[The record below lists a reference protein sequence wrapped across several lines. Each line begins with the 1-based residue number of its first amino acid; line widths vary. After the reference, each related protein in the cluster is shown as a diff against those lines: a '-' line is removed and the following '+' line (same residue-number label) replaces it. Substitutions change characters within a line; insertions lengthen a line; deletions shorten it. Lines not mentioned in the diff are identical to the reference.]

1 VAYISY
7 NTWPGR
13 HARHILREMMLY
25 HVREIRGAR
34 RRMSEARKLLR
45 AIGTPD
51 AQEMLARSDDL
62 LFHDD
67 LAPVNDPVW
76 FRDFAAHA
84 ARHRL
89 QYLGDAGRGPR
100 ERGGTEQHADFV
112 RMRAFRQSLLCRDD
126 VVLDCEPGP
135 ERMSHFLFSAGGE
148 PVDPVTAALR
158 DAWPLPVPYA
168 ELEPY
173 AENLAETLFSLWE
186 AGAVDLH
193 VYDFPCEET
202 ATDRPRAT
210 RLARYQAARSPFV
223 TSVCH
228 HLVELDEE
236 GRDLLARLDGRR
248 RRPSPRI
255 EWFARMGLL
264 DG

>member
-1 VAYISY
+1 
-7 NTWPGR
+7 
-13 HARHILREMMLY
+13 M
-25 HVREIRGAR
+25 
-34 RRMSEARKLLR
+34 R

-51 AQEMLARSDDL
+51 ALEMAARSDDL

-84 ARHRL
+84 QRHGL
-89 QYLGDAGRGPR
+89 QYVGEAGAGPPD
-100 ERGGTEQHADFV
+100 EPGTEQYSDFV
-112 RMRAFRQSLLCRDD
+112 RMRAFRQSLLCRAD
-126 VVLDCEPGP
+126 VSLDRQAAPD
-135 ERMSHFLFSAGGE
+135 RMPRFLFSAPGN
-148 PVDPVTAALR
+148 PVDAVTAALR
-158 DAWPLPVPYA
+158 DSYPLPVAYH

-173 AENLAETLFSLWE
+173 DRRPAETLFNHWKQ
-186 AGAVDLH
+186 GTVDLH
-193 VYDFPCEET
+193 VYEFPCEET
-202 ATDRPRAT
+202 VTERPRAT

-228 HLVELDEE
+228 HLVELDDAD
-236 GRDLLARLDGRR
+236 RSLLASLDGRR
-248 RRPSPRI
+248 KRSSPRI